1 MRFEVKTIKEPNRMI
16 SYWKNQ
22 WLLVMGITIAGI
34 IYNCGLAVGPVIQGK
49 IIDFITGGMTDK
61 ILPWI
66 GIFVGTIA
74 LVQACRYCKRYGVR
88 IFANR
93 TSATMR
99 NMVYKSIVERDVQ
112 DLKDE
117 KTGDLM
123 TKGISD
129 VDGCVEGM
137 RKFTTEIF
145 DTGVVMVAYFVT
157 MASYSL
163 KITVLSVLFVPIA
176 MFIAERLK
184 TVVYKY
190 SKAYRSQL
198 SKVAEM
204 TNENIANELLY
215 RVNSVEGFAAEH
227 YSKELEDLEKKA
239 VRANVLE
246 TAMQPIYRV
255 VALLGLLVIVY
266 VCGTM
271 VARGQWTV
279 GDFAAYVA
287 IFIDFAAKASKSGK
301 LFNSVQKA
309 QVSWQRIKP
318 YLNGVRG
325 ESVGK
330 AEAGISGG
338 ADAHG
343 VAGPITLR
351 VEDLC
356 FRKVSHASFEI
367 STGELL
373 GVTGPIASGKSL
385 IGMALQGLWQY
396 DGSINING
404 KELRDMT
411 SAQISKYIAY
421 MGHDSQLLSDTI
433 YNNITLGGGDSGK
446 SEGFVERQY
455 DDIAQ
460 VIRDVDFEEDLK
472 AMPDGINTMVGPSG
486 VRLSGGQ
493 QARLALARALYNKS
507 RILVLDD
514 PFSAVDVATEKRI
527 IENIK
532 KNYADSA
539 IVLISHRVSAFNNA
553 EKVLL
558 VEDGKTTFDTHQNL
572 METSETYREIFSLQA
587 EPDMQ
592 NSLGAEK
599 GRQEVHHE

>member
-1 MRFEVKTIKEPNRMI
+1 MI

-22 WLLVMGITIAGI
+22 WLLVMGITITGI
-34 IYNCGLAVGPVIQGK
+34 IYNCGLAVGPVLQGK
-49 IIDFITGGMTDK
+49 IIDFIVKGVSDK
-61 ILPWI
+61 IFPWI
-66 GIFVGTIA
+66 CIFVGTIA

-99 NMVYKSIVERDVQ
+99 NMVYKSIVERDVK

-129 VDGCVEGM
+129 VEACVEGM

-163 KITVLSVLFVPIA
+163 KITILSVLFVPIA

-190 SKAYRSQL
+190 SGEYRRQL
-198 SKVAEM
+198 SKVAET

-215 RVNSVEGFAAEH
+215 RVNSVENFATER
-227 YSKELEDLEKKA
+227 YSKELADLEKKA

-255 VALLGLLVIVY
+255 VALMGLLIIVC

-318 YLNGVRG
+318 YLNGIG
-325 ESVGK
+325 DEAVGK
-330 AEAGISGG
+330 AEAGTSSG
-338 ADAHG
+338 ANAHG
-343 VAGPITLR
+343 VAGPACVSKTDTQGVQGATMPQSQMASKITLR
-351 VEDLC
+351 ATDLC

-367 STGELL
+367 STGQIL
-373 GVTGPIASGKSL
+373 GVTGPVASGKSL
-385 IGMALQGLWQY
+385 IGMALQGLWSY
-396 DGSINING
+396 EGSIKIND
-404 KELRDMT
+404 KEIQDMP
-411 SAQISKYIAY
+411 AAEISKYIAY

-433 YNNITLGGGDSGK
+433 YNNITLGGGG
-446 SEGFVERQY
+446 
-455 DDIAQ
+455 DITQ
-460 VIRDVDFEEDLK
+460 VLKDVALQEDLK
-472 AMPDGINTMVGPSG
+472 TMPDGIDTMVGPSG

-493 QARLALARALYNKS
+493 QSRLALARALYNKS

-514 PFSAVDVATEKRI
+514 PFAAVDVATEQQI
-527 IENIK
+527 IANIK
-532 KNYADSA
+532 MNYADSA
-539 IVLISHRVSAFNNA
+539 IVLISHRVSSFDKA
-553 EKVLL
+553 ERVLL
-558 VEDGKTTFDTHQNL
+558 VEKGKTIFDTHQNL
-572 METSETYREIFSLQA
+572 MKTSDTYREIFSLQS
-587 EPDMQ
+587 EPGMKNTSHGKD
-592 NSLGAEK
+592 S
-599 GRQEVHHE
+599 RQEVHHE